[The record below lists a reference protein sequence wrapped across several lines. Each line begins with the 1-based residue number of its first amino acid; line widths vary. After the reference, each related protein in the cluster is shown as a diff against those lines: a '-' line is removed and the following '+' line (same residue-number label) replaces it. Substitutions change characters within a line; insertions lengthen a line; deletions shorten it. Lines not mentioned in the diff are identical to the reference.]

1 MEDKFPRVVLLVERY
16 LSQIFGSL
24 RVYREGNEF
33 LIPWGSTVI
42 NVEVRSDQDDVYL
55 YIYSPVALRV
65 KPEKDLLRFLL
76 VENASLKMCAFSV
89 EFEKGF
95 LDIILGTK
103 IDVEFLTKDLLST
116 VTIRVGNLAN
126 EYGNEIIAV
135 FGGIS
140 FKEYVERERAEK
152 RPSSEGK
159 ILHDI
164 FDLENLKVALEVYN
178 TGGEDRYL
186 IVGKV
191 VDTGQVF
198 IKAERRGDLRRM
210 SNFIEDL
217 KRFILTRDIKSLRK
231 SLKHYEVEEHIL
243 YNVIAGKEKDRLRK
257 LKDIEKE
264 INLLTDLLMR
274 GEISEEEYRRRIRDL
289 DKEL

>member
-1 MEDKFPRVVLLVERY
+1 MEDKLSRVALLVERY
-16 LSQIFGSL
+16 LSQIFGSI

-42 NVEVRSDQDDVYL
+42 NVEVVSEEEDIYL
-55 YIYSPVALRV
+55 HIYSPVALRV
-65 KPEKDLLRFLL
+65 KPDKDLMRFLL
-76 VENASLKMCAFSV
+76 VENTSLKMCAFSI

-95 LDIILGTK
+95 LDIILGVK
-103 IDVEFLTKDLLST
+103 VDVEFLTKDLLST

-126 EYGNEIIAV
+126 EYGKEIIAV

-152 RPSSEGK
+152 RPVSESK

-164 FDLENLKVALEVYN
+164 FEVEGLKVALEVYN
-178 TGGEDRYL
+178 TDREDTYL

-198 IKAERRGDLRRM
+198 IKAERRGDPQRM
-210 SNFIEDL
+210 TDFIESL
-217 KRFILTRDIKSLRK
+217 KRFILSRDVKSIKR
-231 SLKHYEVEEHIL
+231 SLKHYEMEEHIL
-243 YNVIAGKEKDRLRK
+243 YNIIAGKEKDRIKRLRE
-257 LKDIEKE
+257 LEKE
-264 INLLTDLLMR
+264 INLLTELLMR

-289 DKEL
+289 DKEF